1 MGNDDAPQQLPG
13 VAPSIDSVPGVA
25 AISNLTAGNY
35 ALDFANAQD
44 RYNAPQRDAV
54 RTAATSI
61 GNQQIGLADAQYRQ
75 YGEDANTVR
84 STVRP
89 LQQRIMTQAIN
100 YDTPGRREQMAGEA
114 IANTGSQ
121 IQASQNQMMRQQA
134 SMGVDPSSGASLALA
149 RRSAVL
155 GGAAQAAAGNSAR
168 LSVEDGGFARGVAAS
183 GIGQQISGDM
193 RANGQS
199 SMAAGNQGIQSLAA
213 PLGLESAR
221 ARDMYAGIS
230 TGISGNT
237 AAGGLMRAAGAGNTT
252 QDNSGIDWGKIGE
265 LGAKV
270 YGSYSGSSK

>member
-1 MGNDDAPQQLPG
+1 MGNDDAPQQSPG

-25 AISNLTAGNY
+25 AISNLVAGND
-35 ALDFANAQD
+35 AMDFANAQD

-54 RTAATSI
+54 RTAANRI
-61 GNQQIGLADAQYRQ
+61 GNQQLGLADAQYRQ
-75 YGEDANTVR
+75 YGEDASTVR
-84 STVRP
+84 SSVRP
-89 LQQRIMTQAIN
+89 LQQQIMTQAMN
-100 YDTPGRREQMAGEA
+100 YDTPARREQMAGEA

-155 GGAAQAAAGNSAR
+155 GGAAQAAAGNAAR

-237 AAGGLMRAAGAGNTT
+237 AAGGLMRAAGAGNTV

-270 YGSYSGSSK
+270 YGAYSGSS